1 MLTGYQLV
9 KPTDKITANHPGA
22 TPTSPVVW
30 PAGRN
35 TENKIQ
41 QTRVTS
47 QPQATFALPTT
58 MPSTPIVPPNTTP
71 AAVSQV
77 RVITRKAVNGQKT
90 VYVQFTHPSN
100 NPYFQGASVYLKK
113 AGGQPTQVA
122 SGNKSPLTFT
132 VPVNSAPHAI
142 HVTSFGPSGET
153 NILTA
158 PSRPVRLK

>member
-1 MLTGYQLV
+1 MLTGYQLI

-22 TPTSPVVW
+22 TPKTPVVW
-30 PAGRN
+30 PAPRQVSN
-35 TENKIQ
+35 QIQ
-41 QTRVTS
+41 QTKVTS
-47 QPQATFALPTT
+47 QPRAAFALPTVA
-58 MPSTPIVPPNTTP
+58 PSTPIVAPNTTP

-100 NPYFQGASVYLKK
+100 NPYYQGASVYLKK

-122 SGNKSPLTFT
+122 SGNSSPLTFT
-132 VPVNSAPHAI
+132 VPVSSAPHAI
-142 HVTSFGPSGET
+142 HITSYGPSGET